1 MARLSELHEVY
12 LSSLSKRRCS
22 RRTIEAYA
30 ADFAVFLEFLDDRD
44 DLEGLQWE
52 QAAGYLSWLGERK
65 QARSGTTRGYSP
77 STIRRRIASASAF
90 CDWLV
95 RCRYLDRNPFYRIAR
110 PSRPRSLHRG
120 IPVEW
125 LDAVFALPDLTVLE
139 RALLGVL
146 RYCGLRVSELIS
158 LSMRDI
164 DLLTDSLIVRG
175 EIGEEDRSI
184 PLDPKLSLLL
194 RVYLDHRGNV
204 PPMAPLFPGRRVDK
218 LSAKAVGRIL
228 SSLASRAGVPRFTTR
243 QIRHA
248 FATEAIK
255 TGVPLEML
263 QEILG
268 HKSIE
273 TTDLYRQTLRVQVRP
288 DVREA
293 MNRLHA
299 WRQRQRGQG
308 PDAEREQ
315 KA

>member
-1 MARLSELHEVY
+1 MARLSELHEIY
-12 LSSLSKRRCS
+12 LSSLRKRRCS
-22 RRTIEAYA
+22 RRTIKAYA
-30 ADFAVFLEFLDDRD
+30 SDFAVFLEFLDDHD

-52 QAAGYLSWLGERK
+52 QAAGYLSWLGEQK
-65 QARSGTTRGYSP
+65 PARSGTTRGYSP

-95 RCRYLDRNPFYRIAR
+95 RCHYLDRNPFYHIAR
-110 PSRPRSLHRG
+110 PSPPRSLHRG

-125 LDAVFALPDLTVLE
+125 LDAILALPDLTVME
-139 RALLGVL
+139 RAFLGVL
-146 RYCGLRVSELIS
+146 RYCGLRLSQVIGLLIENIN
-158 LSMRDI
+158 LPAG
-164 DLLTDSLIVRG
+164 SLIVRG
-175 EIGEEDRSI
+175 EMGEEDRSI

-204 PPMAPLFPGRRVDK
+204 TPTAPLFPGRKVDRM
-218 LSAKAVGRIL
+218 SPKAVGRIL
-228 SSLASRAGVPRFTTR
+228 ASLASRAGVPRFTTG
-243 QIRHA
+243 QIRHS

-268 HKSIE
+268 HKSIQ
-273 TTDLYRQTLRVQVRP
+273 TTDLYRQTLRVRVRP

-308 PDAEREQ
+308 PDADKPQ
-315 KA
+315 KS